1 MASETASE
9 MESEDAH
16 AAACGLANACATTLP
31 WTVRVP
37 PETRALLRAL
47 CARRGVPTWLM
58 LRHLIVCFV
67 RGLPASE
74 RRRIVQRSKLL
85 AA

>member
-1 MASETASE
+1 
-9 MESEDAH
+9 
-16 AAACGLANACATTLP
+16 
-31 WTVRVP
+31 
-37 PETRALLRAL
+37 
-47 CARRGVPTWLM
+47 M